1 MLHRDENRLQEA
13 RVAYEEALT
22 LRRQLAQTN
31 PQAYLPD
38 VADSMAVLG
47 LLNKAENTHAE
58 ARQLWK
64 GALAIYQEFNAKNPG
79 QFAAKIKLIQSVLAD
94 E

>member
-1 MLHRDENRLQEA
+1 MIF
-13 RVAYEEALT
+13 EESLK

-31 PQAYLPD
+31 PQTYLPD

-47 LLNKAENTHAE
+47 LLNQAENKPAE
-58 ARQLWK
+58 ARQFWQ
-64 GALAIYQEFNAKNPG
+64 GALAIFQEFNAKNPG
-79 QFAAKIKLIQSVLAD
+79 QFADIIKLIQGWLAD